1 MVHRKL
7 FLGLAL
13 VTAVVVAYLP
23 ALSAGFVWNDD
34 TYLTENPTLDGAQ
47 GLRQIWTDPK
57 ANEQYYPAVF
67 TSFWLE
73 KRVWGLNPLG
83 YHLVNVLLHAGSA
96 LLLWWFL
103 RRFGLPGAWLAAAA
117 FALHPVCVESVAWVT
132 ERKNSLSLFLTLL
145 AAHAFLAAIDARAAA
160 TEPGRRKRPLA
171 AVPWHRRSAVLYPA
185 ALAVFTLALFAKT
198 TASLLPA
205 VLLVLAWWRRGR
217 LRTAD
222 VRPLVPFFAVG
233 AGLALNTAWLER
245 TVVHASGSEW
255 SLGMIGRMVLA
266 GRVVAF
272 YAAKLVWPVDLAF
285 IYPRWVIDTSA
296 LRQWAPMAA
305 ALAVL
310 AAAWAF
316 RGRIGRGPLTAA
328 LLFGGVLFPAM
339 GFFNIYAMRYS
350 YVADHFAY
358 QAVAVT
364 AASVLCGLATLLS
377 TAGKRAR
384 LAAAAAGVALL
395 VVLGTLSFR
404 QCRTYTSE
412 DILWR
417 DTLAKSPDCF
427 MCHTNYG
434 HWLFVNGRVVDAV
447 EHFEQSLRI
456 KPDNVPALLNLARVE
471 EQRGN
476 LDAAVARYRAALAVD
491 PADTVVLVN
500 LGTLYTK
507 AHQSDEA
514 IAQYEEAL
522 RHSSP
527 DDYLAHNGMG
537 VALIQQGRVAEA
549 VEHFREALLLRP
561 DYGMARANL
570 ERALAMTSTT
580 H

>member
-1 MVHRKL
+1 
-7 FLGLAL
+7 
-13 VTAVVVAYLP
+13 
-23 ALSAGFVWNDD
+23 
-34 TYLTENPTLDGAQ
+34 
-47 GLRQIWTDPK
+47 
-57 ANEQYYPAVF
+57 
-67 TSFWLE
+67 
-73 KRVWGLNPLG
+73 
-83 YHLVNVLLHAGSA
+83 
-96 LLLWWFL
+96 
-103 RRFGLPGAWLAAAA
+103 
-117 FALHPVCVESVAWVT
+117 
-132 ERKNSLSLFLTLL
+132 
-145 AAHAFLAAIDARAAA
+145 
-160 TEPGRRKRPLA
+160 
-171 AVPWHRRSAVLYPA
+171 
-185 ALAVFTLALFAKT
+185 
-198 TASLLPA
+198 
-205 VLLVLAWWRRGR
+205 
-217 LRTAD
+217 
-222 VRPLVPFFAVG
+222 
-233 AGLALNTAWLER
+233 
-245 TVVHASGSEW
+245 
-255 SLGMIGRMVLA
+255 
-266 GRVVAF
+266 
-272 YAAKLVWPVDLAF
+272 
-285 IYPRWVIDTSA
+285 
-296 LRQWAPMAA
+296 
-305 ALAVL
+305 
-310 AAAWAF
+310 
-316 RGRIGRGPLTAA
+316 
-328 LLFGGVLFPAM
+328 
-339 GFFNIYAMRYS
+339 
-350 YVADHFAY
+350 
-358 QAVAVT
+358 VT